1 MPASAPSP
9 VARFHQMPSRSA
21 GRNALAASEKDAP
34 VMTGMASGAAKAAH
48 AASAATSTMAARATR
63 MRRSVEALRCR
74 LR

>member
-34 VMTGMASGAAKAAH
+34 VITGMASGAA
-48 AASAATSTMAARATR
+48 
-63 MRRSVEALRCR
+63 
-74 LR
+74 